1 MALQINQYSKTRT
14 DLTIQDDDLLDFDST
29 EDSGT
34 SYESAKITVSD
45 FLAYVSANVSSN
57 SIYTADDTISADR
70 TLTASGAYTKWNDGD
85 IKIDHTGESDSYGFI
100 IEFSSSER
108 GQLGFN
114 QLLQSAF
121 LELQNFDIGPG
132 LGTFFNAIDGK
143 VAIGHGTPT
152 STLHVKGSG
161 STAATTNFLTQN
173 SVGDDLFNILDD
185 GQVYV
190 GGSGT
195 FNDRFTVKSLSASSS
210 ATIFNGLNS
219 GGSQVF
225 VINNNGA
232 FTSGNITG
240 TESLLS
246 FGRTYFGVGSGS
258 AGMEF
263 LKFGGNISTA
273 SDKLLKFRREVITDA
288 FIQEMYNGSGSI
300 TVKLSSGTEDSYFNN
315 GGNFGIGT
323 ATPTAKLHIDGTIRA
338 ENLPV
343 SSVGLVAGDIWND
356 GGTLKII

>member
-57 SIYTADDTISADR
+57 SIYTADDTILADR

-143 VAIGHGTPT
+143 VAIGHGTAT

-161 STAATTNFLTQN
+161 STSSTTNFLAQN
-173 SVGDDLFNILDD
+173 S
-185 GQVYV
+185 
-190 GGSGT
+190 S
-195 FNDRFTVKSLSASSS
+195 RRSLYWG
-210 ATIFNGLNS
+210 F
-219 GGSQVF
+219 VF
-225 VINNNGA
+225 
-232 FTSGNITG
+232 
-240 TESLLS
+240 
-246 FGRTYFGVGSGS
+246 
-258 AGMEF
+258 
-263 LKFGGNISTA
+263 
-273 SDKLLKFRREVITDA
+273 
-288 FIQEMYNGSGSI
+288 
-300 TVKLSSGTEDSYFNN
+300 
-315 GGNFGIGT
+315 
-323 ATPTAKLHIDGTIRA
+323 
-338 ENLPV
+338 
-343 SSVGLVAGDIWND
+343 
-356 GGTLKII
+356 

>member
-100 IEFSSSER
+100 IEFSSAER

-121 LELQNFDIGPG
+121 LELQNFDAGPG

-152 STLHVKGSG
+152 STLHVKGTG
-161 STAATTNFLTQN
+161 STAATTNFLAQN
-173 SVGDDLFNILDD
+173 SVGNDLLKIRDD
-185 GQVYV
+185 GFVGFNTTTPSSSFHVKAISGNGSYFDGSSVSASEYIAKFRDVNGVEHVRFRNSGRVDIATAGGSVLIGAGSPTSQFHQISPTSGASSTPITQIDSV
-190 GGSGT
+190 GGNM
-195 FNDRFTVKSLSASSS
+195 F
-210 ATIFNGLNS
+210 
-219 GGSQVF
+219 
-225 VINNNGA
+225 
-232 FTSGNITG
+232 
-240 TESLLS
+240 
-246 FGRTYFGVGSGS
+246 
-258 AGMEF
+258 M
-263 LKFGGNISTA
+263 
-273 SDKLLKFRREVITDA
+273 
-288 FIQEMYNGSGSI
+288 
-300 TVKLSSGTEDSYFNN
+300 
-315 GGNFGIGT
+315 
-323 ATPTAKLHIDGTIRA
+323 IRA
-338 ENLPV
+338 NGRISMPNLPT
-343 SSVGLVAGDIWND
+343 SSVGLSSGDVWNNS
-356 GGTLKII
+356 GVLNIV